1 MDVEHA
7 TERST
12 AVDHRLRTAVAV
24 LGVVALLAGV
34 AALVLPHATLT
45 AVVWVF
51 GIYLVV
57 AGGTL
62 LVRAFTGGR
71 ASAWRRIGF
80 VLLGLLVLA
89 GGVFA
94 IVHPPVGLRWLTLA
108 IGFTWLLEGVT
119 LLYAPT
125 TGNRALAVLG
135 AVLSF
140 LSGLL
145 LINLPY
151 LGAVFAVAAVS
162 SVLIVSGIVQLVVA
176 ITWTR
181 TSEPD
186 AETDAETD
194 AAEESR

>member
-1 MDVEHA
+1 MVDAHG
-7 TERST
+7 TGST
-12 AVDHRLRTAVAV
+12 TAFGRRLRTAFAI
-24 LGVVALLAGV
+24 LGTIALLAGI
-34 AALVLPHATLT
+34 AALVLPHATLV

-51 GIYLVV
+51 GIYLVA

-62 LVRAFTGGR
+62 LVRAFSGDTTT
-71 ASAWRRIGF
+71 WRRVGLVVVG
-80 VLLGLLVLA
+80 VLVVV

-94 IVHPPVGLRWLTLA
+94 ILHPPVGLRWLSFA

-119 LLYAPT
+119 LLYAPSV
-125 TGNRALAVLG
+125 GPRALTVTG

-162 SVLIVSGIVQLVVA
+162 SVLIAVGVVQLVIAVTWSRAGLDDENDQDVA
-176 ITWTR
+176 
-181 TSEPD
+181 
-186 AETDAETD
+186 AV
-194 AAEESR
+194 

>member
-1 MDVEHA
+1 MDVA
-7 TERST
+7 RST
-12 AVDHRLRTAVAV
+12 DDQPPVDRRLRTAFGV

-34 AALVLPHATLT
+34 AALVLPHATLV

-57 AGGTL
+57 AGATL
-62 LVRAFTGGR
+62 LVRAFTGGTG
-71 ASAWRRIGF
+71 AWRRIGLV
-80 VLLGLLVLA
+80 VLGVLVLA

-94 IVHPPVGLRWLTLA
+94 ILHPPVGVRWLGLT
-108 IGFTWLLEGVT
+108 IGFAWLLEGIT

-125 TGNRALAVLG
+125 TDHRVLAVTG
-135 AVLSF
+135 AVLSM

-162 SVLIVSGIVQLVVA
+162 SVLIVSGIVQLVIAVRWPRVDGSGDA
-176 ITWTR
+176 VR
-181 TSEPD
+181 PD
-186 AETDAETD
+186 VPAV
-194 AAEESR
+194 

>member
-1 MDVEHA
+1 LQGRSVIVMD
-7 TERST
+7 
-12 AVDHRLRTAVAV
+12 AVDRRLRTAFAV
-24 LGVVALLAGV
+24 LGVVALLAGL
-34 AALVLPHATLT
+34 AALVFPHATLL
-45 AVVWVF
+45 AVVWIF

-62 LVRAFTGGR
+62 LVRAF
-71 ASAWRRIGF
+71 SAGPTSSWRRIGLVVVG
-80 VLLGLLVLA
+80 VLIVI

-94 IVHPPVGLRWLTLA
+94 LFHPPVGLRWLSLT
-108 IGFTWLLEGVT
+108 IGFTWLLEGIT

-125 TGNRALAVLG
+125 TGNRALAVVG

-162 SVLIVSGIVQLVVA
+162 SVLIVSGIVQLVIA
-176 ITWTR
+176 ISGTR
-181 TSEPD
+181 ASDDDADPD
-186 AETDAETD
+186 ADAPTV
-194 AAEESR
+194 

>member
-7 TERST
+7 TEGST
-12 AVDHRLRTAVAV
+12 TVDRRLRTAVAV
-24 LGVVALLAGV
+24 LGAVALLAGL

-62 LVRAFTGGR
+62 LVRAFTGPT

-108 IGFTWLLEGVT
+108 IGFAWLLEGIT

-125 TGNRALAVLG
+125 TGNRALAVVG

-181 TSEPD
+181 TD
-186 AETDAETD
+186 DR
-194 AAEESR
+194 AAAVESR